1 MAGKTVTG
9 FIYVDTFNKVVFTG
23 DEIVSLPYSYTVT
36 K

>member
-1 MAGKTVTG
+1 MTVKG
-9 FIYVDTFNKVVFTG
+9 FIYVDTFSTVVTTG